1 MTTKLARIS
10 QLSATNPKMTF
21 NQLMHHFNRESLS
34 HWYHMLKGKAA
45 CGIDGMN
52 KQTYGDNLTGNLE
65 DLLRMLKR
73 MAYRPGPANLK
84 LIPKPDK
91 PNAFRPL
98 GIGNFEDK
106 IVQKGVQQVLEA
118 IYEPLFKDCSYGF
131 RPKRGCHNA
140 IKALRTHLYDQPV
153 RVVID
158 LDLCNFFGTID
169 HELLMS
175 IVAEKV
181 QDARLLRYLRR
192 MLKAGI
198 LNDGELIVSDEGVP
212 QGSVCSPI
220 LANIFAH
227 YVLDSWFEDIVKH
240 HCRGN
245 VALFRYADDAVI
257 CCETARDAERIKA
270 ALVNRLSKY
279 KLKLNEDKTHLVC
292 FDRRNR
298 RSSGAFDFLG
308 FTFYL
313 GLSRSGAVIPKLK
326 SCSKRLRLKRKRI
339 NEWCRE
345 NRNKYPLRILWEKFC
360 RKLRGHVHYY
370 GVSFNGVAV
379 NRFIKRAIYI
389 FLKWLNRR
397 SQRRSMDYDQ
407 FKQYMS
413 AFPPPPARIC
423 HRLF

>member
-1 MTTKLARIS
+1 
-10 QLSATNPKMTF
+10 
-21 NQLMHHFNRESLS
+21 
-34 HWYHMLKGKAA
+34 
-45 CGIDGMN
+45 
-52 KQTYGDNLTGNLE
+52 
-65 DLLRMLKR
+65 
-73 MAYRPGPANLK
+73 
-84 LIPKPDK
+84 
-91 PNAFRPL
+91 
-98 GIGNFEDK
+98 
-106 IVQKGVQQVLEA
+106 
-118 IYEPLFKDCSYGF
+118 
-131 RPKRGCHNA
+131 
-140 IKALRTHLYDQPV
+140 
-153 RVVID
+153 
-158 LDLCNFFGTID
+158 
-169 HELLMS
+169 
-175 IVAEKV
+175 
-181 QDARLLRYLRR
+181 
-192 MLKAGI
+192 
-198 LNDGELIVSDEGVP
+198 
-212 QGSVCSPI
+212 
-220 LANIFAH
+220 
-227 YVLDSWFEDIVKH
+227 VLDCWFEDIVKQ
-240 HCRGN
+240 HCRDE

-257 CCETARDAERIKA
+257 CCETAHDAERIKA
-270 ALVNRLSKY
+270 ALINRLSKY

-345 NRNKYPLRILWEKFC
+345 NRNKVTLRTLWEKFC
-360 RKLRGHVHYY
+360 RKLRGHVQYY